1 VPSALE
7 TDLLENHTIARI
19 AGIPI
24 RANLLLGYLLA
35 IWAIM
40 GAAGGQAEFT
50 ITLIV
55 MSTVLLLLH
64 ELGHAFMARRFG
76 LVVEDIVLW
85 PLGGMA
91 RIREMPDNPRIE
103 AWVAAA
109 GPLVNLT
116 LAAVALPVAL
126 LAGGEPSGEL
136 RIAAIHVPMSAGI
149 GGLATLF
156 VAINLC
162 YGLFNL
168 IPAFPMD
175 GGRIL
180 RAFMGRGDRSWVT
193 ATDQATRI
201 GSIIAWSIII
211 VSLLGG
217 AGFLSLIGFFVLW
230 AGLRERW
237 SVRLRHRAE
246 AFGGAQGRFAGWEH
260 LMRQRGAGA
269 GTNGQAP
276 SDGPAPPG
284 TRRPL
289 AQPSRPQG
297 DGFSDEDIERM
308 ETFRGRLQKPNA
320 DEGT

>member
-1 VPSALE
+1 
-7 TDLLENHTIARI
+7 
-19 AGIPI
+19 
-24 RANLLLGYLLA
+24 
-35 IWAIM
+35 M
-40 GAAGGQAEFT
+40 GAAKGQAEFT

-91 RIREMPDNPRIE
+91 RIRQMPEDPRTE

-109 GPLVNLT
+109 GPLVNLA
-116 LAAVALPVAL
+116 LAAAALPVAF

-136 RIAAIHVPMSAGI
+136 RIAAIEVPMSSGL

-156 VAINLC
+156 IAINLC
-162 YGLFNL
+162 YGVFNL

-180 RAFMGRGDRSWVT
+180 RAFMGRGGRSWVV

-237 SVRLRHRAE
+237 SVRLRHQAE

-269 GTNGQAP
+269 ATDAGTGA
-276 SDGPAPPG
+276 SR
-284 TRRPL
+284 TR
-289 AQPSRPQG
+289 QPQG
-297 DGFSDEDIERM
+297 PRPPIVDTPIQGGPDGFSDEDIERM
-308 ETFRGRLQKPNA
+308 ETFRGRLQKPNPDGDA
-320 DEGT
+320 